1 MDWIGHGEDLE
12 GPQDPSNAL
21 KVEMG
26 KTKVDKT
33 NDKIMLSSNRMIL

>member
-26 KTKVDKT
+26 KTKVEAT
-33 NDKIMLSSNRMIL
+33 TDKIIILSNRMIL